1 MSVTH
6 HLDDATL
13 LRYASGGL
21 PYAFNMVVAAHLA
34 MCAQCRTALAAA
46 EELGG
51 HLLED
56 APVAEMPV
64 GSFELLMKKL
74 EDGDGAAERKPAD
87 ADDLIDF
94 SGDVPAPLQRLV
106 GPNLSGVKWRR
117 IAPGVKKHTLA
128 KTQSD
133 GTSLYMLH
141 IAPGMAVPEHGH
153 GGEEL
158 TLILSGAYRDDI
170 GVFDTGDIADLD
182 EHVEHQPHVVSDT
195 PCVCLVAT
203 EAPTR
208 FKDVFSRM
216 LQPLTGV

>member
-6 HLDDATL
+6 HLDDTTL
-13 LRYASGGL
+13 LRYASGSL
-21 PYAFNMVVAAHLA
+21 PYAFNVVVAAHLA
-34 MCAQCRTALAAA
+34 MCADCRAALHAA

-51 HLLED
+51 QLLDEE
-56 APVAEMPV
+56 PVTEMQI

-74 EDGDGAAERKPAD
+74 EDGDSATEKSD
-87 ADDLIDF
+87 ADIADPIDF

-106 GPNLSGVKWRR
+106 GPRLADVKWRR
-117 IAPGVKKHTLA
+117 IAPGVKKYTLSEKQA
-128 KTQSD
+128 D
-133 GTSLYMLH
+133 GTSLYMLQ

-158 TLILSGAYRDDI
+158 TLILSGTYRDDI
-170 GVFDTGDIADLD
+170 GVFDAGDIADLD
-182 EHVEHQPHVVSDT
+182 EHIEHQPHVISDT

-208 FKDVFSRM
+208 FKDVFSRL